1 MPKDQQ
7 LVNPQQVKFVREGE
21 TLNKDTFAPIM
32 NRFVKE
38 AFQDPRKK
46 DPDETNMQYMRNV
59 KVVQTANVLKAKV
72 FFDKFFGMLTSEQ
85 KQKIYDDVPEKTKE
99 TLKIYALRTLSNQA
113 TFLDA
118 YKNIDRKLTKKEY
131 ADEQEKERL
140 EGEKRTMEN
149 RFNSLTERGR
159 TLEEAREIVGPYMTE
174 EQLNKALDP
183 KEQLINDSF
192 MRNNF
197 EYMSDKLKDI
207 LTPEQMAELNAT
219 VNDYVAPWERKPEE
233 MGEKAYTAE
242 SEKAKADIDAMQ
254 NLSPEQ
260 KEAMKKD
267 IDAAND
273 FLRQPSKIE
282 DPNMF
287 YHELS
292 ASNSG
297 YDAALMKDEEA
308 RGKDQAEKEGLDL
321 GAVKES
327 VNKKTLDIDVVVVEG
342 KEEAYQKLKNEDF
355 KFAPETKEAIKH
367 LYTKMQ
373 EYGYLGKGI
382 VLEEG
387 TKKYGLTK
395 LSDAIEAYKDAIKS
409 GDATRIAE
417 ASKAMM
423 TEQAHADELIG
434 YVREHFPVDPKSDN
448 FARSGNV
455 DVVRNNTFPP
465 KYRLDEAVAGLNSL
479 FIMSNFV
486 EANGLTIDEFLDH
499 PMKVAKDYFLEK
511 KNQGLNNALKGKTG
525 GAALFEASRDIKM
538 VVALG
543 FGGGRPFEAL
553 MYADKDP
560 AIRAHNNALWKYI
573 DTAVVNNGDLSDVQR
588 RAVAYKQG
596 HLDRFLYVTEPRD
609 NASLLGVPIYNVKTL
624 KYDQPEAFD
633 EAAYLQNNGK
643 SIGEMKEMLDK
654 NLKEFL
660 YLSKTQLFMD
670 KMGKLFEQPNYGG
683 NRFVEIAQQAASK
696 VLMAKYAEKD
706 DPAYEQLK
714 GILTNGQEYVNGLI
728 QAEKDKV
735 LDAEQKLAEAQKAG
749 DQKEIDR
756 LTAYID
762 ANKAFKEINVQTT
775 EQQTKYAENLASF
788 EKKVAECDVKRPAG
802 ADVKPDEDFNKS
814 IVDMKAKLAELN
826 SKISDRTLEVG
837 AINAIKDDRVQLL
850 NVQAKQLRSDI
861 EKAKEEYIKGLDDA
875 VKEGRIFASYK
886 EARVQ
891 QVNDPDYKYDKL
903 PDFFPTGDKKEIGD
917 FVAKRDGE
925 SLGFVTTVPE
935 VKAEEK
941 VTEKE
946 AEPVEFSGRWFNP
959 GQEVTKDDLSAIVNE
974 INTRLSTP
982 IVGDNWLENRKE
994 YEANKREEARLNV
1007 VFNEGMNAISDE
1019 TKQKIFDT
1027 LDKESKA
1034 SAVKYA
1040 IFAYSKLLKAEGKS
1054 EESKKIGQEIFDKSD
1069 DLTLEEVKEKAAKF
1083 LTDKEK
1089 ADPSVKPY
1097 NKIEFRYISG
1107 KNPAAWKTLVKGIPE
1122 DKLRSIALKADATQT
1137 VMEKMTL
1144 DQAKEPRYATEISSL
1159 KSTIDNMSY
1168 LGGKELTVAR
1178 KAEIKKLLD
1187 SAQDMTSNL
1196 NKEYSNELGDLRMH
1210 REEGEYGYNVTR
1222 ATIAQQKLAEQG
1234 YNTKVDRGELVLKG
1248 VSSEYM
1254 TYQKG
1259 VSGGKVKVV
1268 TPEAREKIQSLKGRD
1283 FVIRPETQQ
1292 AVKDIFAKFD
1302 KYGYDQ
1308 SVFEP
1313 EEGTKVYALHKYK
1326 SAQEDFS
1333 AKIESDDPLVKLQA
1347 IEAAQKMQVEYDRI
1361 KDLAKTAGEIFGVN
1375 EGGFYPGNLDVERTR
1390 SLPPEFRNDLG
1401 GISAL
1406 NGLYVMYRTLKERNV
1421 TPDELFADPRGF
1433 VEKMNQD
1440 SIDKQDINKSIKGKS
1455 GAEAMFEAV
1464 RSNSMIDPNAGYGI
1478 NRAVETLAK
1487 MEKDP
1492 ALREQNIVSE
1502 HAYSLSTGFRQ
1513 KVAEQRDTTQEVSQR
1528 HLDRFLMVNKPCED
1542 ASLTGAASMSFD
1554 TFELIP
1560 PQDFNEVEYLMNNRE
1575 DPKTYAERV
1584 VNEGCKFIAM
1594 NALDSAKPKGNLLN
1608 YLPMERGFY
1617 AMQYAAIKFLACR
1630 PEIDKSSEAYR
1641 TLSAIAEGGPDHIKE
1656 LINQK
1661 IQKGELDIKTDSKAY
1676 ELIDETKPTNYRVKQ
1691 SLKDF
1696 KKSAEM
1702 KNFGEAAR
1710 NKDVE
1715 RNREL
1720 KELQNAVNRAQG
1732 EVAKAEAQQKL
1743 DEAIA
1748 NRKQELLE
1756 DFRKGNITE
1765 DYLNK
1770 RNEQLNGRKFDDK
1783 PPKMFEADQLKS
1795 KDEYLRE
1802 YAKRFDDPDDFN
1814 ELTKDEKNEIYQR
1827 YVDNANRAKEQYIT
1841 QKYLEK
1847 EGALAKFGQ
1856 KTMAERIAAEDKR
1869 LAMMEAAYGE
1879 KKKEE
1884 PKVEKANDEPR
1895 VEEQKVEQEEPEVKQ
1910 EEKVE
1915 EKKVEN
1921 IDVNL
1926 DEEEPEI
1933 QEKAE
1938 EKVEEK
1944 VEAKE
1949 EEKVV
1954 DDGVEQISIDLDDEP
1969 VEMNND
1975 ILNFSGQEKN
1985 LEKDKGA
1992 LGVGGV

>member
-21 TLNKDTFAPIM
+21 TLNKETFAPIM

-38 AFQDPRKK
+38 AFQNPRKK

-59 KVVQTANVLKAKV
+59 KAVQTANVLKAKV
-72 FFDKFFGMLTSEQ
+72 FFDKAIGMLTAEQ
-85 KQKIYDDVPEKTKE
+85 RQIIYDGLDEKQKESLKAS
-99 TLKIYALRTLSNQA
+99 TLRELSNQLMHTDYYTRLA
-113 TFLDA
+113 KKRD
-118 YKNIDRKLTKKEY
+118 KKEY
-131 ADEQEKERL
+131 ANEEERVRIDN
-140 EGEKRTMEN
+140 EVRSMEDS
-149 RFNSLTERGR
+149 FNSLTQRGR
-159 TLEEAREIVGPYMTE
+159 TLEQAREIAKPYLTE
-174 EQLNKALDP
+174 EQLSSALDP
-183 KEQLINDSF
+183 TMRLFSERFI
-192 MRNNF
+192 RNNC
-197 EYMSDKLKDI
+197 EYVSEQIKDM
-207 LTPEQMAELNAT
+207 LTSEQMAELNAT
-219 VNDYVAPWERKPEE
+219 VNDYVVPWERKPEE

-242 SEKAKADIDAMQ
+242 SEKAKADIDAMG

-260 KEAMKKD
+260 KEAMKAD

-273 FLRQPSKIE
+273 FLRQPSKVE
-282 DPNMF
+282 NPNAF

-297 YDAALMKDEEA
+297 YDGALMKDEEA
-308 RGKDQAEKEGLDL
+308 RGKDRAEKEGLDL
-321 GAVKES
+321 GAVEERYN
-327 VNKKTLDIDVVVVEG
+327 VKTSNLDVVVVEG
-342 KEEAYQKLKNEDF
+342 KEEAYQKLENEDF

-387 TKKYGLTK
+387 TKKYGLSK
-395 LSDAIEAYKDAIKS
+395 LSDAIDAYKDAIES
-409 GDATRIAE
+409 GDGTRIAE
-417 ASKAMM
+417 ASKAML

-455 DVVRNNTFPP
+455 DVVRNDNFPP

-479 FIMSNFV
+479 FIMSSFV

-511 KNQGLNNALKGKTG
+511 KNQGLNNALNGKTG
-525 GAALFEASRDIKM
+525 GAALFEASRDINK

-553 MYADKDP
+553 IYADKDP

-573 DTAVVNNGDLSDVQR
+573 DTVVVNNGDLSDVQR

-596 HLDRFLYVTEPRD
+596 HLDRFLFVSEPRD

-643 SIGEMKEMLDK
+643 SIGEMKETLDK

-670 KMGKLFEQPNYGG
+670 KMGQLSEQPNYGG

-696 VLMAKYAEKD
+696 ILMAKYAEKD

-735 LDAEQKLAEAQKAG
+735 IDAEQKLAEAQKAG

-775 EQQTKYAENLASF
+775 EQQTKYAENLASL
-788 EKKVAECDVKRPAG
+788 EKKVAEFNEKNPAG
-802 ADVKPDEDFNKS
+802 IDVKPDDDFNKS
-814 IVDMKAKLAELN
+814 IVDMRAKLAELN
-826 SKISDRTLEVG
+826 TKIADRALEVG
-837 AINAIKDDRVQLL
+837 AMNAIKEDVVQLL
-850 NVQAKQLRSDI
+850 TIQASQIRADI
-861 EKAKEEYIKGLDDA
+861 DKAKEEYIKGLDDA

-891 QVNDPDYKYDKL
+891 QVNDPNYKYDKL
-903 PDFFPTGDKKEIGD
+903 PDFFPTGDKKEIGA
-917 FVAKRDGE
+917 FLARRDGE
-925 SLGFVTTVPE
+925 EFGFVKTVPE

-941 VTEKE
+941 VAEKQ
-946 AEPVEFSGRWFNP
+946 AEKQEEKQEEKQADFTGKWFAP
-959 GQEVTKDDLSAIVNE
+959 GQQVTSADLLAKVNE
-974 INTRLSTP
+974 INTRLATP
-982 IVGDNWLENRKE
+982 IQGDNWLKNRLE
-994 YEANKREEARLNV
+994 YEANKREEERSNV
-1007 VFNEGMNAISDE
+1007 VFNEGMKAISDE

-1027 LDKESKA
+1027 LDKDSKA
-1034 SAVKYA
+1034 RAVKFA
-1040 IFAYSKLLKAEGKS
+1040 IFAYSNLLKAEGKS
-1054 EESKKIGQEIFDKSD
+1054 EESKKIGEEIFDKSD
-1069 DLTLEEVKEKAAKF
+1069 DLTLKEVEEKAAKF

-1089 ADPSVKPY
+1089 ADPSIKPY
-1097 NKIEFRYISG
+1097 NKIEFGYISG
-1107 KNPAAWKTLVKGIPE
+1107 KNPAAWEMLVKGIPE

-1137 VMEKMTL
+1137 AMEKMTF

-1168 LGGKELTVAR
+1168 LGGKELTAAR
-1178 KAEIKKLLD
+1178 KAEIIKLLD

-1196 NKEYSNELGDLRMH
+1196 NKEYDSELSDLRLK

-1234 YNTKVDRGELVLKG
+1234 YSTTVERGELVLKG
-1248 VSSEYM
+1248 VSSVDM
-1254 TYQKG
+1254 VYQKG
-1259 VSGGKVKVV
+1259 VSGGKVKMV

-1283 FVIRPETQQ
+1283 FAIRPETQQ

-1302 KYGYDQ
+1302 EYGYDQ

-1375 EGGFYPGNLDVERTR
+1375 EGGFYPGNVDVERTR

-1406 NGLYVMYRTLKERNV
+1406 NGLYVMYRTLKERKI

-1464 RSNSMIDPNAGYGI
+1464 RSNAMIDPTAAYGI

-1594 NALDSAKPKGNLLN
+1594 NALDNAKPKGNLIN
-1608 YLPMERGFY
+1608 FLPMERGFY

-1641 TLSAIAEGGPDHIKE
+1641 TLSAIAEGGPDHIKK

-1661 IQKGELDIKTDSKAY
+1661 IQKGELDIKTDSDAY
-1676 ELIDETKPTNYRVKQ
+1676 ELIEGTKPTNYRVKQ

-1696 KKSAEM
+1696 KKSDAM
-1702 KNFGEAAR
+1702 RSFGDEYV
-1710 NKDVE
+1710 NKDKNL
-1715 RNREL
+1715 NRDL
-1720 KELQNAVNRAQG
+1720 KAMQKALDRAG
-1732 EVAKAEAQQKL
+1732 SEVAKLEAQQKL
-1743 DEAIA
+1743 NEAIA
-1748 NRKQELLE
+1748 NRKKELLE
-1756 DFRKGNITE
+1756 AFRNGKITE

-1770 RNEQLNGRKFDDK
+1770 RNEQLDGRKFGDN
-1783 PPKMFEADQLKS
+1783 PPKMFEADELMS
-1795 KDEYLRE
+1795 KNDYIKQK
-1802 YAKRFDDPDDFN
+1802 YPDDYK
-1814 ELTKDEKNEIYQR
+1814 ELSSDEKNEIYQR
-1827 YVDNANRAKEQYIT
+1827 YVDNAKRAKEQFIT
-1841 QKYLEK
+1841 EKYLE
-1847 EGALAKFGQ
+1847 EQGALPKLEK

-1869 LAMMEAAYGE
+1869 LAMMEEAYGE

-1884 PKVEKANDEPR
+1884 PKVEKANDEPK
-1895 VEEQKVEQEEPEVKQ
+1895 VEEQKVENKAPDVKQ
-1910 EEKVE
+1910 EAKVENGKVEIDLDEEIEFEIKQQEKVE
-1915 EKKVEN
+1915 VKA
-1921 IDVNL
+1921 
-1926 DEEEPEI
+1926 
-1933 QEKAE
+1933 QEKE
-1938 EKVEEK
+1938 EDLDLN
-1944 VEAKE
+1944 A
-1949 EEKVV
+1949 
-1954 DDGVEQISIDLDDEP
+1954 DAEQISVDLDDDD
-1969 VEMNND
+1969 VEMLND
-1975 ILNFSGQEKN
+1975 ILNFGKEPQKEMK
-1985 LEKDKGA
+1985 KDD
-1992 LGVGGV
+1992 LNV

>member
-7 LVNPQQVKFVREGE
+7 LVNPQDVKFAREGE
-21 TLNKDTFAPIM
+21 TLNKDTFAPMM
-32 NRFVKE
+32 NRFVTE
-38 AFQDPRKK
+38 SFQTPREK

-59 KVVQTANVLKAKV
+59 KAVQTANVLKAKV
-72 FFDKFFGMLTSEQ
+72 FFNKFFGMLTPEQ
-85 KQKIYDDVPEKTKE
+85 KQRIYDDASEKAKE
-99 TLKIYALRTLSNQA
+99 TLKIYALRTLSSQA
-113 TFLDA
+113 PSLDV
-118 YKNIDRKLTKKEY
+118 YKNIERKLTKHEY
-131 ADEQEKERL
+131 ADEQERERL
-140 EGEKRTMEN
+140 KGEKQTMED
-149 RFNSLTERGR
+149 RFNSLTARGR

-183 KEQLINDSF
+183 KEQFINERFIRD
-192 MRNNF
+192 NC

-219 VNDYVAPWERKPEE
+219 VNDYVVPWERKPEE

-242 SEKAKADIDAMQ
+242 SEKAKAEIDAMQ

-260 KEAMKKD
+260 KEAMKAD

-273 FLRQPSKIE
+273 FLRKPSKIE
-282 DPNMF
+282 NPNAF

-297 YDAALMKDEEA
+297 YDGALMKDEEA

-321 GAVKES
+321 GAVEER
-327 VNKKTLDIDVVVVEG
+327 VNEKTSDIDVVVVEG
-342 KEEAYQKLKNEDF
+342 KEEAYQKLENEDF

-387 TKKYGLTK
+387 TKKYGLSK
-395 LSDAIEAYKDAIKS
+395 LSDAIDAYKDAIES
-409 GDATRIAE
+409 GDGTRIAE
-417 ASKAMM
+417 ASKAML

-455 DVVRNNTFPP
+455 DVVRNDNFPP

-553 MYADKDP
+553 IYADKDP
-560 AIRAHNNALWKYI
+560 AIRAHNNALWKYM

-596 HLDRFLYVTEPRD
+596 HLDRFLFVSEPRD

-624 KYDQPEAFD
+624 KHDQPEPFD
-633 EAAYLQNNGK
+633 EASYLQNNGK
-643 SIGEMKEMLDK
+643 SVGEMKELLDK
-654 NLKEFL
+654 NIKEFL
-660 YLSKTQLFMD
+660 YLSKTQLYKD
-670 KMGKLFEQPNYGG
+670 KIGQLLEQPAYGG
-683 NRFVEIAQQAASK
+683 NKLVEITQTAASK
-696 VLMAKYAEKD
+696 ILIAKHAEKD
-706 DPAYEQLK
+706 DPAYQALK

-735 LDAEQKLAEAQKAG
+735 IDAEKQLEEATKAG
-749 DQKEIDR
+749 DAKKVEE
-756 LTAYID
+756 LKAYID

-788 EKKVAECDVKRPAG
+788 EKKVVDYAQKRPEG
-802 ADVKPDEDFNKS
+802 VDFKPDEDFNKS
-814 IVDMKAKLAELN
+814 IVGINAEIAKLNTRIADRALKVSAQNVEKDDELQILGIMMNEKLAE
-826 SKISDRTLEVG
+826 R
-837 AINAIKDDRVQLL
+837 A
-850 NVQAKQLRSDI
+850 
-861 EKAKEEYIKGLDDA
+861 KAKEAYIKQLDED
-875 VKEGRIFASYK
+875 VKAGRIHGSYK
-886 EARVQ
+886 EARLNQ
-891 QVNDPDYKYDKL
+891 LNDPNYKYDDL
-903 PDFFPTGDKKEIGD
+903 PDFFPKSEAMTEEQKAERQ
-917 FVAKRDGE
+917 RDIE
-925 SLGFVTTVPE
+925 EFALKQNAEALGFVKTVPE
-935 VKAEEK
+935 VDEVEKVAEKQAEKQEEK
-941 VTEKE
+941 QEEKQ
-946 AEPVEFSGRWFNP
+946 ADFTGKWFKP
-959 GQEVTKDDLSAIVNE
+959 GQQVTSADLLGKVNE
-974 INTRLSTP
+974 MNTRLATP
-982 IVGDNWLENRKE
+982 IVGDNWLKNRLEHEENE
-994 YEANKREEARLNV
+994 REEERLNV
-1007 VFNEGMNAISDE
+1007 VFNEGMKAISDE

-1027 LDKESKA
+1027 LDKDTKA
-1034 SAVKYA
+1034 RAVKFA
-1040 IFAYSKLLKAEGKS
+1040 IFAYSNLLKAEGKS
-1054 EESKKIGQEIFDKSD
+1054 EESKKIGEEIFDKSG
-1069 DLTLEEVKEKAAKF
+1069 DLTLEEVEEKAAKF

-1089 ADPSVKPY
+1089 ADPSIKPY
-1097 NKIEFRYISG
+1097 NKIEFGYISG
-1107 KNPAAWKTLVKGIPE
+1107 KNPAAWEMLVKGIPE
-1122 DKLRSIALKADATQT
+1122 DKLRSVALKADATQT
-1137 VMEKMTL
+1137 AMEKMTF

-1168 LGGKELTVAR
+1168 LNGQELTAAR
-1178 KAEIKKLLD
+1178 REEITKLLD

-1196 NKEYSNELGDLRMH
+1196 NKEYYNELSDLRMK

-1222 ATIAQQKLAEQG
+1222 ATIAQQKLAEEG
-1234 YNTKVDRGELVLKG
+1234 YKTTVDRGELILEG
-1248 VSSEYM
+1248 VSSVDM
-1254 TYQKG
+1254 VYQKG
-1259 VSGGKVKVV
+1259 VSGGKVKMV

-1333 AKIESDDPLVKLQA
+1333 AKIKSDDPLVKLQA
-1347 IEAAQKMQVEYDRI
+1347 IEAAQKMQVEYDRV
-1361 KDLAKTAGEIFGVN
+1361 KDLAKTAGEIFGVG
-1375 EGGFYPGNLDVERTR
+1375 EGGFYPGNLDVARTH

-1406 NGLYVMYRTLKERNV
+1406 NGLYVMYRTLKERKI

-1440 SIDKQDINKSIKGKS
+1440 SIDKQDINKSLKGKS

-1464 RSNSMIDPNAGYGI
+1464 RSNSMIDPTAAYGI

-1492 ALREQNIVSE
+1492 AVREQNIVSE

-1542 ASLTGAASMSFD
+1542 ASLTGAASMRFD

-1594 NALDSAKPKGNLLN
+1594 NALDNAKPKGNLIN
-1608 YLPMERGFY
+1608 FLPMERGFY

-1641 TLSAIAEGGPDHIKE
+1641 TLSAIAEGGPDHIKK

-1661 IQKGELDIKTDSKAY
+1661 IQKGELDIKTDSDAY
-1676 ELIDETKPTNYRVKQ
+1676 ELIVETKPTNYHVKQ

-1702 KNFGEAAR
+1702 KHFGEEYV
-1710 NKDVE
+1710 NKDKNL
-1715 RNREL
+1715 NRDL
-1720 KELQNAVNRAQG
+1720 KAMQKALDRAG
-1732 EVAKAEAQQKL
+1732 SEVAKAEAQQKL

-1748 NRKQELLE
+1748 NRKKELLE
-1756 DFRKGNITE
+1756 AFRKGEITE
-1765 DYLNK
+1765 DYLNR
-1770 RNEQLNGRKFDDK
+1770 RNEQLDSRKFDDV
-1783 PPKMFEADQLKS
+1783 PKMFEADQLKS
-1795 KDEYLRE
+1795 KDEYLKE

-1814 ELTKDEKNEIYQR
+1814 ELSKEEKNELYQR
-1827 YVDNANRAKEQYIT
+1827 YVEGAKRAKEEFIT
-1841 QKYLEK
+1841 EKYLEK
-1847 EGALAKFGQ
+1847 EGALPKLDK

-1869 LAMMEAAYGE
+1869 LAMMEAAYGDKKSAAAE
-1879 KKKEE
+1879 KK
-1884 PKVEKANDEPR
+1884 V
-1895 VEEQKVEQEEPEVKQ
+1895 EEPEAKK

-1915 EKKVEN
+1915 NGKVE
-1921 IDVNL
+1921 IDL
-1926 DEEEPEI
+1926 DEEIEFEI
-1933 QEKAE
+1933 KQQ
-1938 EKVEEK
+1938 EKVEDKAQE
-1944 VEAKE
+1944 KE
-1949 EEKVV
+1949 E
-1954 DDGVEQISIDLDDEP
+1954 DLDLNADAEQISVDLDDDD
-1969 VEMNND
+1969 VEMLND
-1975 ILNFSGQEKN
+1975 ILNFGEQEKN
-1985 LEKDKGA
+1985 LEKSKGPVDK
-1992 LGVGGV
+1992 